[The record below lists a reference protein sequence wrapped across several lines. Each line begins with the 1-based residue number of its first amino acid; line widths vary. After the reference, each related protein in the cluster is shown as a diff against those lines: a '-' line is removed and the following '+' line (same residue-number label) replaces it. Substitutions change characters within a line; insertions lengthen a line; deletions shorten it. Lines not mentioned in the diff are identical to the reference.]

1 MKTLIQ
7 KIKSNLSFIFASIFL
22 VHCYGFAFSQAN
34 NLYLDESFGEQG
46 KVVLPDDI
54 QHLKEIEFDEQG
66 NILAAGFSTNNS
78 IKHLKILKISEN
90 GIIDENFADNGYVE
104 IEVDPSC
111 EIRHLYIKPDNTM
124 FLVTS
129 NIIDS
134 IIKIKS
140 YSFSQNGNLEQEID
154 CIPSFEFGL
163 DTFNLNAAC
172 FRNEHFLIPDKNY
185 VYKLKYSGESFANF
199 GENGRANVRDNYEL
213 YIYKVLEQDYTN
225 YIAVA
230 GIMKLPMDN
239 YNTFVRNFF
248 KNGTSM
254 TDYPITFAIYS
265 QGLIDDLGRYEK
277 VTTMFNIPEHKFV
290 VVGGPS
296 LMGNVYNTVMLK
308 FYGHLMMNVYNGI
321 AEFRN
326 FVALDL
332 PVAFYEN
339 TFFIGG
345 KNGEIANFD
354 FNLILNE
361 GFANDG
367 VFTLPADIRY
377 LDIKLQ
383 GTDKLLLA
391 GYDNTSG
398 TDKAVLARFG
408 ISTNSS
414 ADIQSVSSSI
424 SIYPNPSNGIFQI
437 ESQVFSVEVFD
448 NLGRVILNQN
458 NTNTINLQQFGSG
471 VYYAK
476 ILTTANAT
484 TNTVKL
490 VVY

>member
-199 GENGRANVRDNYEL
+199 GENGRANVRDNYETI
-213 YIYKVLEQDYTN
+213 YI
-225 YIAVA
+225 
-230 GIMKLPMDN
+230 
-239 YNTFVRNFF
+239 
-248 KNGTSM
+248 
-254 TDYPITFAIYS
+254 
-265 QGLIDDLGRYEK
+265 
-277 VTTMFNIPEHKFV
+277 
-290 VVGGPS
+290 
-296 LMGNVYNTVMLK
+296 
-308 FYGHLMMNVYNGI
+308 
-321 AEFRN
+321 
-326 FVALDL
+326 
-332 PVAFYEN
+332 
-339 TFFIGG
+339 
-345 KNGEIANFD
+345 
-354 FNLILNE
+354 
-361 GFANDG
+361 
-367 VFTLPADIRY
+367 
-377 LDIKLQ
+377 
-383 GTDKLLLA
+383 
-391 GYDNTSG
+391 
-398 TDKAVLARFG
+398 
-408 ISTNSS
+408 
-414 ADIQSVSSSI
+414 
-424 SIYPNPSNGIFQI
+424 
-437 ESQVFSVEVFD
+437 
-448 NLGRVILNQN
+448 
-458 NTNTINLQQFGSG
+458 
-471 VYYAK
+471 
-476 ILTTANAT
+476 
-484 TNTVKL
+484 
-490 VVY
+490 